1 MEEEELG
8 TKDFDLA
15 LTARL
20 LGYLRPY
27 GAWVGL
33 TFALILIA
41 SALQQA
47 GPYLTKVAVDE
58 YILPGDVAGLG
69 GVIGLFI
76 GVLVL
81 QFGLG
86 YAQSWLTSMVGQ
98 WAMRDVRMAL
108 FSRLQRLPLGFF
120 DRTPIGRL
128 MARNTNDVDALNEL
142 FTNGVV
148 SMLSELFT
156 VIAILSYIFYM
167 DIELGAIT
175 AAALPFAFVATFWLQ
190 RQTFT
195 AFREAR
201 VRFGRFSA
209 SLQETIAGM
218 EVVQLFGCEE
228 RRAGLFE
235 EANDGYL
242 KLRMHSTYYHCW
254 YFPFM
259 EFGGAMLTALV
270 LWYGGGQVLREEI
283 EWGVLVAMLQ
293 YVPRFFWP
301 IRNIAERFGTF
312 QVAMASSER
321 IFELLDSE
329 AEPGGGD
336 FRAERVRGEIEF
348 RGVWFAYADEDW
360 VLEDVSFVAAPG
372 QAIAL
377 VGATGAGKSTIINL
391 IGRFY
396 EIQRGQILVDG
407 VDIHEWDVEALRR
420 RVGVVQQDVFLF
432 AGDVEQNIGLGQEG
446 ISREGIERA
455 AKAVNVDGF
464 IRGLADGYGH
474 EVAERGASFSSGQ
487 RQLLAFARALAAE
500 PDILVLDEATANI
513 DTETE
518 QLIQAALV
526 ELMRGRTSIVVAH
539 RLSTIRKADKILVL
553 HHGRVREEGRHEEL
567 LAQGGI
573 YSRLHQLQYKGE
585 NGRQE
590 FRAAGDAGGS

>member
-69 GVIGLFI
+69 GVIALFI

-329 AEPGGGD
+329 AEPRGGD

-360 VLEDVSFVAAPG
+360 VLEDVSFVAVPG

-446 ISREGIERA
+446 ISREGIEWA
-455 AKAVNVDGF
+455 AKAVNADGF
-464 IRGLADGYGH
+464 IRGLADGYCH
-474 EVAERGASFSSGQ
+474 AVAERGASFSSGQ